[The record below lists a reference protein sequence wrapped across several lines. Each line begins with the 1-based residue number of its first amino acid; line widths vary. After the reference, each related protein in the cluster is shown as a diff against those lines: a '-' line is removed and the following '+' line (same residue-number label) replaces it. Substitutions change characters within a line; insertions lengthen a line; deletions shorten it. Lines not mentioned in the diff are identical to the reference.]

1 MKGTAMTDRIAEIEV
16 RVKAA
21 TEGPWEY
28 GKRPDGSVWLSTG
41 NPERGQHYQ
50 GDWEGFDADAAF
62 IAHAR
67 TDVPYLLAEV
77 KRLREALAFY
87 EREWTH
93 DSCSDHRARAT
104 PADTLW
110 SEPTEALLNDA
121 GKTART
127 ALETNNER

>member
-1 MKGTAMTDRIAEIEV
+1 MAKEDGGRLAEIEA

-77 KRLREALAFY
+77 KRLREAL
-87 EREWTH
+87 E
-93 DSCSDHRARAT
+93 DARDMV
-104 PADTLW
+104 ADW
-110 SEPTEALLNDA
+110 AAYASEYYQKKWKLDEDLAKLDA
-121 GKTART
+121 
-127 ALETNNER
+127 ALETKHD